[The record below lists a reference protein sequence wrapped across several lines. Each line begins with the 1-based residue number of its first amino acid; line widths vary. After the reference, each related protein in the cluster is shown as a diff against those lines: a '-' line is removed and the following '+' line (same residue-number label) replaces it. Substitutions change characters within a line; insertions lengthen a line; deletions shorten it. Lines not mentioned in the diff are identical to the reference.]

1 MLTFGELG
9 DLGRLAR
16 DEGQGGVAGFVDGRG
31 GHADLFAG
39 LDAVVRDRRHV
50 DRRQLDTVDHQHAGV
65 ARSQVD
71 ESLSATAI
79 SAFDQRSNVPFTN
92 LPTYARALASDDTL
106 SVTVRCNGV
115 AGACTNISRACACLN
130 ADASFTAQACGT
142 VCTANGTTA
151 GYYLTLD
158 ATTNFNSVIV
168 PGQAV
173 GNGQISRS
181 ITLRL
186 E

>member
-1 MLTFGELG
+1 MSMLKTLRRIH
-9 DLGRLAR
+9 D
-16 DEGQGGVAGFVDGRG
+16 DESGNAAVEFALWSVGLFFLVA
-31 GHADLFAG
+31 AG
-39 LDAVVRDRRHV
+39 LDFG
-50 DRRQLDTVDHQHAGV
+50 LYYI